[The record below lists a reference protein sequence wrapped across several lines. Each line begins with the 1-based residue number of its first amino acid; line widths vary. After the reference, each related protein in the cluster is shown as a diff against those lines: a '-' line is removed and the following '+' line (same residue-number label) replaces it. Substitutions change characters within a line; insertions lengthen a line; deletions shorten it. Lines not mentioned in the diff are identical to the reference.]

1 MLSDQ
6 EELAFRESAFA
17 WIRAQQLH
25 KPFFTREDLS
35 QFSYGGATHRLI
47 GLYTGIWKV
56 KALSDSAI
64 AISTEYVPDG
74 KKRQYS
80 DDEGADGLQR
90 YKWRKTNPDQWENRA
105 LRMAMERNLPMLWMV
120 GIGYVP
126 GTTQQL
132 FDVRYPV
139 YLIGEEPA
147 EHQFVV
153 ALEQD
158 QKIIPS
164 GEPVAVQEIVK
175 RYNERIVKARYHQ
188 PLFRA
193 RVIHAYEERCAV
205 CRLPFTELLEA
216 AHIRPDSQGG
226 STKIS
231 NGMSLCKIHHGAY
244 DADIIG
250 ISPDY
255 TIHVRDSVLATF
267 DGPTLQHSIK
277 EMDGEALRQI
287 PKETTSKPDRELLA
301 ERFEKF
307 QKAS

>member
-1 MLSDQ
+1 MLNDQ

-47 GLYTGIWKV
+47 GLFTGIWKV
-56 KALSDSAI
+56 TALSDSAI
-64 AISTEYVPDG
+64 AISTAYVRDG
-74 KKRQYS
+74 LKRPYE
-80 DDEGADGLQR
+80 DGEGLDGLQR

-175 RYNERIVKARYHQ
+175 RYNERIVNARYHQ

-255 TIHVRDSVLATF
+255 TIHVRDSILATF

-277 EMDGEALRQI
+277 EMDGEVLRQI

-301 ERFEKF
+301 ERFDKF
-307 QKAS
+307 KKAS

>member
-1 MLSDQ
+1 
-6 EELAFRESAFA
+6 
-17 WIRAQQLH
+17 
-25 KPFFTREDLS
+25 
-35 QFSYGGATHRLI
+35 
-47 GLYTGIWKV
+47 
-56 KALSDSAI
+56 
-64 AISTEYVPDG
+64 
-74 KKRQYS
+74 
-80 DDEGADGLQR
+80 
-90 YKWRKTNPDQWENRA
+90 
-105 LRMAMERNLPMLWMV
+105 MERNLPMLWLV
-120 GIGYVP
+120 GIGFVP

-255 TIHVRDSVLATF
+255 TIHVKDSVLATF

-287 PKETTSKPDRELLA
+287 PKETSSKPDRELLA
-301 ERFEKF
+301 ERYNNFLN
-307 QKAS
+307 AS

>member
-1 MLSDQ
+1 VLNDQ
-6 EELAFRESAFA
+6 EELAFRESTFA
-17 WIRAQQLH
+17 WICAQQLH

-47 GLYTGIWKV
+47 GLFTGIWKV
-56 KALSDSAI
+56 TALSDSAI
-64 AISTEYVPDG
+64 AISTAYVRDG
-74 KKRQYS
+74 SKRPYE
-80 DDEGADGLQR
+80 DGEGLDGLQR
-90 YKWRKTNPDQWENRA
+90 YKWRGTNPNQSDNRA
-105 LRMAMERNLPMLWMV
+105 LRRAMERNLPMLWLV

-255 TIHVRDSVLATF
+255 TIHVKDSVLATF

-287 PKETTSKPDRELLA
+287 PKETASKPDRELLA

-307 QKAS
+307 EKAS

>member
-1 MLSDQ
+1 VLNDQ
-6 EELAFRESAFA
+6 EELAFRESTFA
-17 WIRAQQLH
+17 WICAQQLH

-47 GLYTGIWKV
+47 GLFTGIWKV
-56 KALSDSAI
+56 TALSDSAI
-64 AISTEYVPDG
+64 AISTAYVRDG
-74 KKRQYS
+74 SKRPYE
-80 DDEGADGLQR
+80 DGEGLDGLQR
-90 YKWRKTNPDQWENRA
+90 YKWRGTNPNQSDNRA
-105 LRMAMERNLPMLWMV
+105 LRRAMERNLPMLWLV

-126 GTTQQL
+126 GTIQQL

-139 YLIGEEPA
+139 YLIGEEPV

-158 QKIIPS
+158 QRIIPS

-255 TIHVRDSVLATF
+255 TIHVKDSVLATF

-287 PKETTSKPDRELLA
+287 PKETASKPDRELLA

-307 QKAS
+307 EKAS

>member
-1 MLSDQ
+1 VLNDQ

-47 GLYTGIWKV
+47 GLFTGIWKV
-56 KALSDSAI
+56 TALSDSAI
-64 AISTEYVPDG
+64 AISTAYVRDG
-74 KKRQYS
+74 SKRPYE
-80 DDEGADGLQR
+80 DGEGLDGLQR
-90 YKWRKTNPDQWENRA
+90 YKWRGTDPNQSDNRA
-105 LRMAMERNLPMLWMV
+105 LRRAMERNLPMLWLV

>member
-1 MLSDQ
+1 MLSDI
-6 EELAFRESAFA
+6 EEIEFREAVFA
-17 WIRAQQLH
+17 WIRARQLH
-25 KPFFTREDLS
+25 TPFFTREDLS
-35 QFSYGGATHRLI
+35 QFEYQGKTHRLI
-47 GLYTGIWKV
+47 GPQTGIWKV
-56 KALSDSAI
+56 TSISDSAI
-64 AISTEYVPDG
+64 AFATAYVPDG
-74 KKRQYS
+74 GKRPYE
-80 DDEGADGLQR
+80 DGEGADGLQR
-90 YKWRKTNPDQWENRA
+90 YKWRGTDPNQSDNRA
-105 LRMAMERNLPMLWMV
+105 LRRSMERHLPMLWLV

-126 GTTQQL
+126 GTKTQL
-132 FDVRYPV
+132 FDVRLPV
-139 YLIGEEPA
+139 YLIGEEPSD
-147 EHQFVV
+147 HQFVV

-158 QKIIPS
+158 QKVLPS

-193 RVIHAYEERCAV
+193 RVIHAYQERCAI

-244 DADIIG
+244 DSDIIG

-255 TIHVRDSVLATF
+255 KIHVKESVLATF

-277 EMDGEALRQI
+277 EMDGEDLRQI
-287 PKETTSKPDRELLA
+287 PDELSSRPDKELLA

-307 QKAS
+307 LKAS

>member
-1 MLSDQ
+1 
-6 EELAFRESAFA
+6 
-17 WIRAQQLH
+17 
-25 KPFFTREDLS
+25 
-35 QFSYGGATHRLI
+35 
-47 GLYTGIWKV
+47 
-56 KALSDSAI
+56 
-64 AISTEYVPDG
+64 
-74 KKRQYS
+74 
-80 DDEGADGLQR
+80 
-90 YKWRKTNPDQWENRA
+90 
-105 LRMAMERNLPMLWMV
+105 MERKLPMLWLV

-132 FDVRYPV
+132 FDARFPV
-139 YLIGEEPA
+139 YLIGEEPT
-147 EHQFVV
+147 ENQFVV
-153 ALEQD
+153 ALEQG
-158 QKIIPS
+158 QEVLPT
-164 GEPVAVQEIVK
+164 GEPPAVQEIVK

-193 RVIHAYEERCAV
+193 RVIHAYAERCAV

-255 TIHVRDSVLATF
+255 RIHVKESVLATF
-267 DGPTLQHSIK
+267 DGPTLEHSIK
-277 EMDGEALRQI
+277 KMDGETLRQI
-287 PKETTSKPDRELLA
+287 PQETSSKPDRELLA

-307 QKAS
+307 LAAS

>member
-1 MLSDQ
+1 MLNDQ
-6 EELAFRESAFA
+6 EELVFRESAFA

-47 GLYTGIWKV
+47 GLFTGIWKV
-56 KALSDSAI
+56 TALSDSAI
-64 AISTEYVPDG
+64 AISTAYVPDG
-74 KKRQYS
+74 SKRPYE
-80 DDEGADGLQR
+80 DGEGLDGLQR
-90 YKWRKTNPDQWENRA
+90 YKWRGTDPNQSDNRA
-105 LRMAMERNLPMLWMV
+105 LRRAMERNLPMLWLV

-255 TIHVRDSVLATF
+255 TIHVRDSILATF

-277 EMDGEALRQI
+277 EMDGEVLRQI

-301 ERFEKF
+301 ERFDKF
-307 QKAS
+307 KKAS

>member
-1 MLSDQ
+1 MLSDA
-6 EELAFRESAFA
+6 EEIQFRESAFA
-17 WIRAQQLH
+17 WIRALQL
-25 KPFFTREDLS
+25 KTPFFTRDDLS
-35 QFSYGGATHRLI
+35 QFNYGGATHRLI
-47 GLYTGIWKV
+47 GPFTGIWKI
-56 KALSDSAI
+56 ASLSDAAI
-64 AISTEYVPDG
+64 AISTSYVPDG
-74 KKRQYS
+74 APRPYE
-80 DDEGADGLQR
+80 DGEGPDGMQR
-90 YKWRKTNPDQWENRA
+90 YKWRGTDPNQSDNRA
-105 LRMAMERNLPMLWMV
+105 LRRAMERNLPLLWLV

-132 FDVRYPV
+132 YDVMYPA
-139 YLIGEEPA
+139 YLLGEEPSQ
-147 EHQFVV
+147 HQFVV
-153 ALEQD
+153 ALD
-158 QKIIPS
+158 QNQKLIPS
-164 GEPVAVQEIVK
+164 TEPPAVQEIVK
-175 RYNERIVKARYHQ
+175 RYNERIVKTRYHQ

-226 STKIS
+226 SAKIS

-255 TIHVRDSVLATF
+255 KVHVRESVLATF

-277 EMDGEALRQI
+277 EMDGEILRQI
-287 PKETTSKPDRELLA
+287 PNEVGNRPDRELLA

-307 QKAS
+307 SRES

>member
-1 MLSDQ
+1 MLNDQ

-35 QFSYGGATHRLI
+35 QFSFGGATHRLI
-47 GLYTGIWKV
+47 GLFTGIWKV
-56 KALSDSAI
+56 TALSDSAI
-64 AISTEYVPDG
+64 AISTSYVPDG
-74 KKRQYS
+74 SQRPYE
-80 DDEGADGLQR
+80 DGEGPDGLQR
-90 YKWRKTNPDQWENRA
+90 YKWRGTDPNQSDNRA
-105 LRMAMERNLPMLWMV
+105 LRRAMQRNLPMLWLV
-120 GIGYVP
+120 GIGHVP
-126 GTTQQL
+126 GTTQQI

-175 RYNERIVKARYHQ
+175 RYNERIVKVRYHQ

-255 TIHVRDSVLATF
+255 TIHVKDSVLATF

-287 PKETTSKPDRELLA
+287 PKETASKPDRELLA

>member
-1 MLSDQ
+1 MLNDQ
-6 EELAFRESAFA
+6 EELAFREAAFA
-17 WIRAQQLH
+17 WIRAQQLT

-35 QFSYGGATHRLI
+35 EFSYGGTTHRLI
-47 GLYTGIWKV
+47 GLFTGIWKV
-56 KALSDSAI
+56 TALSDTAI
-64 AISTEYVPDG
+64 AISTAYVPDG
-74 KKRQYS
+74 SKMPYE
-80 DDEGADGLQR
+80 DGEGPDGLQR
-90 YKWRKTNPDQWENRA
+90 YKWRGTDPNQSDNRA
-105 LRMAMERNLPMLWMV
+105 LRRAMERNLPMLWLV
-120 GIGYVP
+120 GIGFVP

-255 TIHVRDSVLATF
+255 TVHVKDSVLATF

-287 PKETTSKPDRELLA
+287 PKETSSKPDRELLA
-301 ERFEKF
+301 ERYDKF
-307 QKAS
+307 LSAS

>member
-1 MLSDQ
+1 
-6 EELAFRESAFA
+6 
-17 WIRAQQLH
+17 
-25 KPFFTREDLS
+25 
-35 QFSYGGATHRLI
+35 
-47 GLYTGIWKV
+47 
-56 KALSDSAI
+56 
-64 AISTEYVPDG
+64 
-74 KKRQYS
+74 
-80 DDEGADGLQR
+80 
-90 YKWRKTNPDQWENRA
+90 
-105 LRMAMERNLPMLWMV
+105 MLWLV

-126 GTTQQL
+126 GTREQL
-132 FDVRYPV
+132 FEPRFPV
-139 YLIGEEPA
+139 YLIGEEQA

-153 ALEQD
+153 GLEESQE
-158 QKIIPS
+158 IVS
-164 GEPVAVQEIVK
+164 SNEPPAVQEIVK

-193 RVIHAYEERCAV
+193 RVIHAYQERCAI

-226 STKIS
+226 STLIS

-255 TIHVRDSVLATF
+255 KIQVRESVLATF

-277 EMDGEALRQI
+277 EMNGQELRQI
-287 PKETTSKPDRELLA
+287 PDEKINRPDRELLK

-307 QKAS
+307 LEAS